1 MFLSELSKLPQKLVF
16 WDVFKLIMV
25 ATGTT
30 VVIGS
35 DGDIVKDV
43 MAVRHCFIVFHVKPL
58 SFCRTP

>member
-1 MFLSELSKLPQKLVF
+1 MFLSEMSKTPQKLVF

-43 MAVRHCFIVFHVKPL
+43 MAVKTLFHRF
-58 SFCRTP
+58 SR